1 MSDVSDD
8 PHANEPVLH
17 SGAPVAE
24 AQAAAILIHG
34 RGSSAEDIMR
44 LVPTIDPGGVAGSLA
59 YLAPQAA
66 GNSWYPH
73 RFLAP
78 VTQNE
83 PYLSSALA
91 VIDALLDEI
100 TAAGLGTAKTLLLGF
115 SQGACLALEAAARGG
130 RRLGAVAGLSG
141 ALIGPIDAPRSP
153 LAATVSGLP
162 VFLGCGDV
170 DDHIPLSHLNH
181 TAGLLREA
189 GASVDLRVY
198 QGMPHT
204 INRDE
209 VEAVRQQLA
218 VLTGQLTR
226 AD

>member
-44 LVPTIDPGGVAGSLA
+44 LVPTIDPGGVA

-100 TAAGLGTAKTLLLGF
+100 AVAGPGAAKTFLLGF

-141 ALIGPIDAPRSP
+141 ALIGPIDATRSP

>member
-1 MSDVSDD
+1 VSDVSDD

-44 LVPTIDPGGVAGSLA
+44 LVPSIDPGGVA

-66 GNSWYPH
+66 SNSWYPH

-100 TAAGLGTAKTLLLGF
+100 TAAGIGAAKTLLLGF

-141 ALIGPIDAPRSP
+141 ALIGPIDATRSP

-181 TAGLLREA
+181 TASLFREA
-189 GASVDLRVY
+189 GATVDLRVY

>member
-34 RGSSAEDIMR
+34 RSSSAQDILR
-44 LVPTIDPGGVAGSLA
+44 LVPTIDPGGVA

-66 GNSWYPH
+66 SNSWYPH

-100 TAAGLGTAKTLLLGF
+100 TVAGLGTAKTLLLGF

-141 ALIGPIDAPRSP
+141 ALIGPIDATRSP

-181 TAGLLREA
+181 TASLFREA
-189 GASVDLRVY
+189 GATVDLRVY
-198 QGMPHT
+198 RGMTHT

>member
-1 MSDVSDD
+1 MSEPPRR
-8 PHANEPVLH
+8 PHAGQPVLQV
-17 SGAPVAE
+17 GAPLVE
-24 AQAAAILIHG
+24 ARAAAILIHG
-34 RGSSAEDIMR
+34 RGSSAADIIR
-44 LVPTIDPGGVAGSLA
+44 LVPNIDPGGVA

-78 VTQNE
+78 VEQNE
-83 PYLSSALA
+83 PDLGSALA
-91 VIDALLDEI
+91 VIDALREEV
-100 TAAGLGTAKTLLLGF
+100 ANAGIDAAKTFLLGF
-115 SQGACLALEAAARGG
+115 SQGACLALEAAARSQQ
-130 RRLGAVAGLSG
+130 RLGAVAGLSG
-141 ALIGPIDAPRSP
+141 ALIGPIDAPRPP
-153 LAATVSGLP
+153 LAAAVAGLP

-170 DDHIPLSHLNH
+170 DDHIPLPYLEQ
-181 TAGLLREA
+181 TARLFREA
-189 GASVDLRVY
+189 GGVVDLRVY
-198 QGMPHT
+198 QGMAHT